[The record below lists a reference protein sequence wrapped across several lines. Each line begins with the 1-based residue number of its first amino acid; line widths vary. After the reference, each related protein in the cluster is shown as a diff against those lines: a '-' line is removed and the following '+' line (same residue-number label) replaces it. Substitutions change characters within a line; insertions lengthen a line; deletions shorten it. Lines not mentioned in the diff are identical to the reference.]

1 MGCATLKA
9 PQSERPEPAVWRS
22 LGRAVGVAV
31 TRAVARYSNGNH
43 QRSALLPIERQRAR
57 ARKPRLQSYNPISAS
72 AHLAH
77 FLSYVTHET
86 QVATQAAFERFDPTI
101 HPGAAYTTHAY
112 DRIHVDAMQA
122 VSDTRTT
129 RTASVL

>member
-1 MGCATLKA
+1 M
-9 PQSERPEPAVWRS
+9 
-22 LGRAVGVAV
+22 

-43 QRSALLPIERQRAR
+43 QRSALLPIERQGAR

-86 QVATQAAFERFDPTI
+86 QVATQAGMVGQGKLGRWLCLAETCLSLIHAFFKDFFLFFPSLESNDE
-101 HPGAAYTTHAY
+101 
-112 DRIHVDAMQA
+112 
-122 VSDTRTT
+122 
-129 RTASVL
+129 

>member
-22 LGRAVGVAV
+22 LGRAVGVAA

-43 QRSALLPIERQRAR
+43 QQSAPLPIERQGAR

-86 QVATQAAFERFDPTI
+86 QVATRAAFVRFDTGNKRRSQSHR
-101 HPGAAYTTHAY
+101 HPRA
-112 DRIHVDAMQA
+112 DVQWQP
-122 VSDTRTT
+122 
-129 RTASVL
+129 LQ